1 MGGNFHSPFYLHV
14 GRKMRHR
21 RYKISVEEEEKKS
34 VVQ

>member
-1 MGGNFHSPFYLHV
+1 MGGNFHSPFYL

>member
-1 MGGNFHSPFYLHV
+1 MGGNFLSPFYL
-14 GRKMRHR
+14 GRKMHHE